1 MGSSSTDGQLEEE
14 VEREGA
20 DQDPVTKGAFCNLCD
35 KRFKMVGSVGSPMR
49 SQSLARLHAVSPNQF
64 TARRLVRK
72 YSLPQY
78 RLLGQRKELASL
90 RSTLPHMKA
99 ASDLDLV
106 LEAIKY
112 IEQLQQKVVVMS
124 KQKQKEESSNQEE
137 SQES

>member
-1 MGSSSTDGQLEEE
+1 MGSSSTDGQLERGRGRCFFK
-14 VEREGA
+14 VSQA
-20 DQDPVTKGAFCNLCD
+20 PCNRCEN
-35 KRFKMVGSVGSPMR
+35 KMVGSVGSPMR

>member
-14 VEREGA
+14 GERRGG

-90 RSTLPHMKA
+90 RSLPHMKA

-124 KQKQKEESSNQEE
+124 KQK
-137 SQES
+137 